1 VFETNAAL
9 TADNSKFFDPVMIDG
24 KRQVQ
29 ILNSPFEV
37 PAVRTTSAMAALE
50 AVLATAG
57 ASLPK
62 RDSVDT
68 RIVAEARARRGSI
81 IDSQQQVGGWP
92 ELVTL
97 PAPPDSD
104 GDGMPD
110 EWERR
115 YGLNPR
121 DPSDGNLD
129 NDHDGYPNIE
139 EFLNG
144 TDPRKDG
151 S

>member
-1 VFETNAAL
+1 MNVFASIILN
-9 TADNSKFFDPVMIDG
+9 
-24 KRQVQ
+24 

-37 PAVRTTSAMAALE
+37 PAVRTTSAIAALE

-68 RIVAEARARRGSI
+68 RIAADVRARSGSI

-92 ELVTL
+92 ELVTSQV
-97 PAPPDSD
+97 PPDSD
-104 GDGMPD
+104 SDGMPD

-115 YGLNPR
+115 YGLNPL

-129 NDHDGYPNIE
+129 KDHDGYRNIE
-139 EFLNG
+139 EFLNR
-144 TDPRKDG
+144 TDPRKDK